1 MASITVDVQAKVVG
15 YEASI
20 KALQAAL
27 AKVNPG
33 SDIGKKISAALTQA
47 QKQVQDL
54 SRNMFPKASS
64 DNQIDAIVEKVNRV
78 GEAIQNVSSMMQC
91 LNIGDLNLGTLNG
104 EIAAINNQVQNLQN
118 SVNNTF
124 NTGIREAVNN
134 SEQLKQVFADLGVNI
149 NNMTAESGA
158 KALAQG
164 LASASQDAEKAKAQ
178 FEEATAKVDK
188 LQASLA
194 SVKNANLFGG
204 DFNLSNLLGDLGNF
218 ADPEKILS
226 QQKLEELRNNICER
240 IASLNLDNGSALQDK
255 VTALFGEIDPKTT
268 LEQFKQKWFMIQT
281 ELEQFG
287 LKGKQITSVLG
298 TSGNGQ
304 KLFESLVGFDESNLE
319 EVKGKLLNVLS
330 TFRSIFTDNQ
340 WNKITELIDRGSI
353 EKASREGAQ
362 SIETAYNTYADEI
375 KAGQAK
381 IEAATDAKRTAEI
394 AMNNAAANYN
404 KFNNANEEYSR
415 KILALEQQ
423 VDSLQKE
430 VTNLRAQ
437 MEGKASTALTGI
449 KNSALNAGSNAASNV
464 FPTVEAAAYKA
475 ELEQVAAREQM
486 VGKVQG
492 VVQRWFSVYA
502 AIRMVGNA
510 VRSVIS
516 TIKELDATITEIAI
530 VTDKSQSELWDQ
542 MPEYTQM
549 ARKYAASISGVY
561 KVSQLY
567 YQQGLGQSDVMA
579 LSEQTL
585 KMARISGLDYAQATD
600 YMTNAVRSFKLE
612 MQDAQSV
619 VDTYS
624 AVAATSATSVSELA
638 TAMSKT
644 ASSAQAVGASLQN
657 TTAMMAVMIE
667 ATRESPE
674 NIGSAMKSIISRYG
688 ELKENKTGI
697 DEEGEEYSLNKVD
710 TALQTVG
717 ISIHDVNGEFRDF
730 DDVIME
736 LAEHWDTIDK
746 NTQRYI
752 ATVMAGNRQQ
762 SRFLA
767 LVSSGERLKE
777 LSETAA
783 DSEDASQLQFLKTLD
798 SVDAKTQQLQTSLQ
812 SLYVNSGLEDLYKG
826 VLDIG
831 NAIATTLDNVASNV
845 GLTAAIGKISGT
857 FISLATLVTN
867 IFKVLK
873 THFSNMQA
881 QMTAEAQVQA
891 SRRLMAEIEMQGES
905 NQVYNQETQSYIT
918 MEQAKTEALNAE
930 LAKRRAAELKASTTK
945 RSLGMV
951 ASTIGLSTAA
961 LAASVDVNENRG
973 LKAGLTG
980 ASSILQGVG
989 TGLMIGGWPGAI
1001 MGILSAL
1008 PGVFESLNMI
1018 TESTEDKVK
1027 RLQSEVEQTNNNRIQ
1042 AKDELKTLTDYKT
1055 KYEELSKTRNES
1067 VEKEKEFKDLQN
1079 EIAEAYP
1086 TLISSMDMEGNY
1098 IVDMTDAYHQLAEAK
1113 RDAYSEAFVKNLSAE
1128 INGLDDIDYVL
1139 KTIYGMDSES
1149 SNSFLGIKLDDY
1161 ENLNEI
1167 FQKSLK
1173 EAPKFKDTIIPRIET
1188 TTASGKKTYEYD
1200 PGFRKMNAETKERMF
1215 FKDNIT
1221 NAGLSSS
1228 YKSDIALDSL
1238 LSGVYNAYI
1247 QAASQGIAYQNVKID
1262 TQAIFDEVAK
1272 EFTSPYAEINENSGK
1287 YRKALN
1293 YAVENFS
1300 ATDYQR
1306 MLTVNKG
1313 TSFASDLRTNA
1324 IRVANTD
1331 YINTL
1336 NNSLGDLLGESGNKI
1351 QQYAIRAGLD
1361 DELNK
1366 YLKDNQNRI
1375 GNWDGKKGKYIDQTY
1390 LVDEFYNGTGKNT
1403 KNHNV
1408 AWYGEELQALDFLKS
1423 DKIEALFEALG
1434 TTSYK
1439 DIEQSLGNIPELAKD
1454 GFSATLAILQ
1464 KAFNEQ
1470 YEKTINRYKE
1480 WADQSLDTAIASD
1493 ESKQIIKNF
1502 GDLFGPEYLQGIQN
1516 QYEDILKN
1524 SNLTDSQKSSQIETL
1539 NTIFTTIDS
1548 LSSELRGVAL
1558 SKVQAADLTSVNG
1571 IYALIDTL
1579 KDAKFDFDGDEKDL
1593 KTQLT
1598 SLAKKLDV
1606 NITTEISTYLAS
1618 LEAAAEGM
1626 EKDLSSAVN
1635 GMNVKDAQE
1644 LADKLSK
1651 KLSEFTVRDG
1661 KFYFENVDE
1670 IVSYY
1675 TKVNDEF
1682 EEVLRQAAKSKAIQY
1697 TKLSSKFSS
1706 ESVINSVD
1714 EWGKNEAVTN
1724 ALQESFGINYT
1735 ELMSYVKAFNNQD
1748 KFKDLYQ
1755 FIASELTVGLDQGI
1769 ETIKQWS
1776 TQQGAITAL
1785 KNNGFEA
1792 FIKAAGL
1799 DTQLNEAQQQVLL
1812 AAAKAQNFTTLDEA
1826 TQQLI
1831 QPYISTLLST
1841 FKGAQGEVLND
1852 LIDTVGTGKAFTVNV
1867 NQTNIDELKKL
1878 QSELGLFSGINFDN
1892 TSIINQQVSTLIENA
1907 TGLEDYILNQIQTIF
1922 KTDAERLEAY
1932 QKYHAQKYNNNEFE
1946 NFTNLTSFEDISYE
1960 EFTNYLSKNK
1970 KVSAAGLSEKYI
1982 HNYAEAYG
1990 LAMSASGDLYVKN
2003 WATYIAQLDTDLTEL
2018 VSSGAALPDINAA
2031 RTAIENARKNQ
2042 QTSIQ
2047 NATKDLISN
2056 YKDISVEQQ
2065 AAFANAVNIDM
2076 SLIADV
2082 FYKLDS
2088 KGNTTLNVGAL
2099 KRYVENPANVLTNAA
2114 KESILGMFAD
2124 ITDDYLKNITTA
2136 TSLVSSG
2143 TSNQADIQKFT
2154 ESAQQVNMAL
2164 KESTFSFDAISKN
2177 WTLDPHV
2184 FVEYITLQAQQLVEA
2199 GLLAQKDVTDFLN
2212 KNAFENLANAIDVS
2226 SFLNS
2231 ENQKGLGRDKLKKQL
2246 VDFLSVTTEFGDIAD
2261 QTAESYIKALTN
2273 GGKKAVEVM
2282 KSIMQ
2287 AQGKEVSASDVESA
2301 YRSEIS
2307 QLEDAFDQLAYGP
2320 GSLISGRAKDII
2332 STLEG
2337 YSIAPLDDNNAVITQ
2352 IGDISLAYQA
2362 YYEKLSE
2369 TNEATLAALNSAKA
2383 KVLETQNGRAN
2394 EQQAIDALGQASGM
2408 TYSAFAEI
2416 LSNAGIELTDEII
2429 NRYTE
2434 SMGGN
2439 KMRIKDFGAFAA
2451 AMGWQT
2457 GSEEYTSA
2465 FKAYNDGLIEL
2476 NRKAEK
2482 TIIQEVQGLSTA
2494 KGGDW
2499 INLTQLTSKLGEGAT
2514 RVLNGALTQYG
2525 GYISG
2530 GILKLSSFA
2539 NVLNIAQEV
2548 KAAAEAAGAD
2558 LTAEVA
2564 ELADVIS
2571 SIIKSYSEA
2580 ISKGITGGLTKVESV
2595 DLTNLASSLG
2605 VNNITFDT
2613 TVEGLKLSEQSAI
2626 ALYHQLTQID
2636 ALSATLT
2643 FDTLSKSL
2651 RENNENFVSVS
2662 SILSHIANISRGI
2675 YAADSQVSQARLQQ
2689 YEAELS
2695 VASQILAVRSTQED
2709 SSFNFMSGDIPA
2721 AQKNPLNYA
2730 KNWTQALQTFRDA
2743 FDLSKVKKKG
2753 KTGFINYEDW
2763 YNIVTEMNNIAGIS
2777 GTKIEL
2783 GALTLDGKLESA
2795 AEAISRGAR
2804 ALTTVDTG
2812 DLKVNLG
2819 AIGIEIQSG
2828 AEAMQDS
2835 VTKGIQAAAKS
2846 QVSMLD
2852 GLIAM
2857 LEVIVAMEK
2866 LSDIS
2871 GEDTEIDLGDIVIEG
2886 PDGQHFNEEYS
2897 KWVENIKDLIDAN
2910 SKNYNK
2916 DLADAFNN
2924 IKIKGISLAEILDY
2938 NESQLTG
2945 ENADF
2950 GKAYASLINAMVKAA
2965 QSGNY
2970 DLNNIAESVQQELAA
2985 AGLFDT
2991 PITIDVGETTLVFT
3005 SHGQAQIDWADEDIK
3020 SILDAGKTREELT
3033 DILTRYT
3040 TGIELGE
3047 QEVQY
3052 VLALKKKVILNSS
3065 GQPTSV
3071 IYDNHT
3077 YTSADS
3083 TAEQL
3088 NTLMYQAMLEDQ
3100 GFAPKDITV
3109 SESGVVT
3116 TTKVYNGEKNI
3127 TIVSDSTGVHWHS
3140 DYTGEDYGNESAMFD
3155 AEWDLWQERDSR
3167 GLSKE
3172 AEKYS
3177 TKEQYLFGE
3186 YGIRAQIK
3194 PKITVDNTD
3203 VTQDTGTQEEIR
3215 TLAAQGYQNIQKW
3228 IDANQDRIIEG
3239 KDGAFTIK
3247 LDSGKLFTFSS
3258 EGGTAINTDFYN
3270 ALMGYLNLDGGMV
3283 DSIITGI
3290 SQAFTG
3296 TSVSDAL
3303 GSAIASA
3310 FTAEG
3315 VPLDNL
3321 KIVPQDISVDGD
3333 MVVLSKA
3340 ISTAT
3345 GEVVKLTI
3353 TAQQAELDSSLNNV
3367 EVTATL
3373 AEGTSEKL
3381 QSAVTSAAESL
3392 KAKISADTSPLV
3404 SAVSSVKLPDLT
3416 VRIKGKYVGTEG
3428 GPTSGEITGS
3438 TSVEATG
3445 NLGQANAKGTLMGE
3459 LGPEL
3464 VVSDG
3469 RYFVVGQ
3476 SGPEMVNLADDAIV
3490 FNHLQTKSLL
3500 EKGTSSGRGHAV
3512 TSEKKAISYA
3522 KGNIHG
3528 GPAKASA
3535 AAALAALKQLRA
3547 QWQALADLSAKDLA
3561 GKGGGGGGG
3570 GGNAAFIKDLE
3581 RWYNLLQEI
3590 AKLEQKITYEQTLRK
3605 KIASDLNPNGEAY
3618 AKSQGRNLE
3627 YLRKEVAAAQQLS
3640 LEQED
3645 YFNQRR
3651 KELNAQN
3658 GPFSSLYEFDEMGQL
3673 KYKSG
3678 AFALLSERFGGD
3690 TNTGE
3695 PNYSVK
3701 DQYEWLLANGYG
3713 AYMKYNES
3721 GEEIKVEGKTD
3732 EKNMKAAIEAF
3743 WAKIEA
3749 DRSEMQELHDSVEEQ
3764 KKAVLEKMQEQNEL
3778 LKEVEEN
3785 QINVE
3790 GKVLKAIESA
3800 AKREIDELKDQRDAF
3815 EKSNTALIDG
3825 LTNALDQERKM
3836 YDTQQSE
3843 DELETKRRRL
3853 EILRRSGGSASEISS
3868 LQAEIDSST
3877 KDLYFDKQ
3885 QEQIDTIQKASD
3897 AQLERLDAQID
3908 LMTESLEYQ
3917 KEHGMLWQQV
3927 YQVMEGS
3934 PEQIATFIQQNDSDY
3949 WGKSPTDLAKNI
3961 REDLFE
3967 AEQYVAYR
3975 DTVTT
3980 ELNTMA
3986 NLLANQGLDSEW
3998 DNFGKMMSE
4007 SKEYKDAWNRLSDD
4021 QKNNLK
4027 AIYAEELRNSGDPN
4041 AAARKV
4047 WESQLAIDYGIT
4059 KKKEEPA
4066 TMTAPE
4072 TATTPTAAGGGGN
4085 GSEGWVRTGNE
4096 TGWKYDDNQHW
4107 IEYEVRNAKGE
4118 LKWWKKNKGTHVKSQ
4133 YDDDGTKKYFKCKT
4147 CGKEMGFIYAGGYE
4161 GVKTKRKF
4169 GSGGLVTSP
4178 TEALIGETGTEAVL
4192 NPEQTKILRENILG
4206 HSPNSLV
4213 NLLKDY
4219 NAAYKG
4225 LSSNTYD
4232 SISNNSYGGVIE
4244 HAEVNVHVD
4253 KLANGYDAAQAGD
4266 DIMREM
4272 LNIARKTGAQNR
4284 VGR

>member
-78 GEAIQNVSSMMQC
+78 GEAIQNVSSMMQG
-91 LNIGDLNLGTLNG
+91 LNVGDLNLGTLDG

-319 EVKGKLLNVLS
+319 EVKGRLLNVLN

-340 WNKITELIDRGSI
+340 WNKITELIDKGSI
-353 EKASREGAQ
+353 EKAGREGAQ
-362 SIETAYNTYADEI
+362 VIETAYNTYADEI
-375 KAGQAK
+375 KTGQAK

-394 AMNNAAANYN
+394 AMNNATANYN

-415 KILALEQQ
+415 KILTLEQQ

-449 KNSALNAGSNAASNV
+449 KNSALSAGNNAASNI

-475 ELEQVAAREQM
+475 ELEQIAAREQM
-486 VGKVQG
+486 IGKVQG

-502 AIRMVGNA
+502 AIRMIGNA

-516 TIKELDATITEIAI
+516 TVKELDATITEIAI
-530 VTDKSQSELWDQ
+530 VTDKSQGELWDQ

-567 YQQGLGQSDVMA
+567 YQQGLSQSDVMA

-624 AVAATSATSVSELA
+624 AVAATSATSVTELA

-644 ASSAQAVGASLQN
+644 ASSAEAVGASLQN

-697 DEEGEEYSLNKVD
+697 DAEGEEYSLNKVD
-710 TALQTVG
+710 TALQSVG
-717 ISIHDVNGEFRDF
+717 ISIHDAKGEFRDF

-736 LAEHWDTIDK
+736 LADSWDTIDK

-767 LVSSGERLKE
+767 LVSSGDRLRE

-783 DSEDASQLQFLKTLD
+783 NSEDASQLQYLKTLD
-798 SVDAKTQQLQTSLQ
+798 SIDAKTQQLETSIQ
-812 SLYVNSGLEDLYKG
+812 SLYTNSGIEDFYKGTLDWANQLATSLDLLGENSGLLA
-826 VLDIG
+826 V
-831 NAIATTLDNVASNV
+831 V
-845 GLTAAIGKISGT
+845 GKLGGG
-857 FISLATLVTN
+857 FISLATLVTTAFTSMKN
-867 IFKVLK
+867 HFANVQQDMVLK
-873 THFSNMQA
+873 
-881 QMTAEAQVQA
+881 
-891 SRRLMAEIEMQGES
+891 SR
-905 NQVYNQETQSYIT
+905 
-918 MEQAKTEALNAE
+918 
-930 LAKRRAAELKASTTK
+930 LAAAEEEKTLILAREKEGMLYDAATGDYIAASQARINAAKSEADANIASVQREIKTREQLNSSMNKQNRLRKA
-945 RSLGMV
+945 GMV
-951 ASTIGLSTAA
+951 ASATGMAMTTV
-961 LAASVDVNENRG
+961 AASINEKDSDFARKG
-973 LKAGLTG
+973 KSLLTG
-980 ASSILQGVG
+980 AGSILQGVG
-989 TGLMIGGWPGAI
+989 TGLMINGPIGALI
-1001 MGILSAL
+1001 GALTAL
-1008 PGVFESLNMI
+1008 PGIIEALGIWSESTAERIEKLESSISDATNEKIKSKADLKSLTDLKKKYDELNK
-1018 TESTEDKVK
+1018 TQFESTEKKEEFVK
-1027 RLQSEVEQTNNNRIQ
+1027 
-1042 AKDELKTLTDYKT
+1042 
-1055 KYEELSKTRNES
+1055 
-1067 VEKEKEFKDLQN
+1067 LQN
-1079 EIAEAYP
+1079 EIAESYP
-1086 TLISSMDMEGNY
+1086 SLVQYMTEEGNY
-1098 IVDMTDAYHQLAEAK
+1098 VVDMAAGYQLLADAK
-1113 RDAYSEAFVKNLSAE
+1113 REAYKSDLIESAAAE
-1128 INGLDDIDYVL
+1128 VTALKDTEYVL
-1139 KTIYGMDSES
+1139 KNVYGANPIQNKKGLFGISNISNIESLIDLDIDNITKEMVSRVLNSRGIWNMRGGGSQRNQTLNQIFTGKYQRQDQGWFDEDSAAEIYVSFMEQIKSGVDSLAVAKTNVKSQYEEKYHEMIDAFDAGLY
-1149 SNSFLGIKLDDY
+1149 NEIKLRYTLPD
-1161 ENLNEI
+1161 
-1167 FQKSLK
+1167 FQKSLANNKINTIGSELINALSEDIEAATDTESSNIQQRFIK
-1173 EAPKFKDTIIPRIET
+1173 ETMMDEWNKYYSEHIQQLEDGTLSWEEAVK
-1188 TTASGKKTYEYD
+1188 S
-1200 PGFRKMNAETKERMF
+1200 F
-1215 FKDNIT
+1215 FKDRQEVWYAMQLDTEVIQ
-1221 NAGLSSS
+1221 GLTEEQNTF
-1228 YKSDIALDSL
+1228 YEELGTHTKNDIANLFSDYKTNE
-1238 LSGVYNAYI
+1238 LSAKRKAVFEKIFDQDYKNILQGYDKWLSNEDAQQY
-1247 QAASQGIAYQNVKID
+1247 GIAD
-1262 TQAIFDEVAK
+1262 
-1272 EFTSPYAEINENSGK
+1272 
-1287 YRKALN
+1287 
-1293 YAVENFS
+1293 FS
-1300 ATDYQR
+1300 
-1306 MLTVNKG
+1306 
-1313 TSFASDLRTNA
+1313 
-1324 IRVANTD
+1324 
-1331 YINTL
+1331 
-1336 NNSLGDLLGESGNKI
+1336 
-1351 QQYAIRAGLD
+1351 
-1361 DELNK
+1361 
-1366 YLKDNQNRI
+1366 
-1375 GNWDGKKGKYIDQTY
+1375 
-1390 LVDEFYNGTGKNT
+1390 
-1403 KNHNV
+1403 
-1408 AWYGEELQALDFLKS
+1408 
-1423 DKIEALFEALG
+1423 
-1434 TTSYK
+1434 
-1439 DIEQSLGNIPELAKD
+1439 
-1454 GFSATLAILQ
+1454 
-1464 KAFNEQ
+1464 
-1470 YEKTINRYKE
+1470 EK
-1480 WADQSLDTAIASD
+1480 
-1493 ESKQIIKNF
+1493 
-1502 GDLFGPEYLQGIQN
+1502 FGPEYLQGIQN
-1516 QYEDILKN
+1516 QYNDILKN
-1524 SNLTDSQKSSQIETL
+1524 TNLTDSQKSSQIETL

-1548 LSSELRGVAL
+1548 LSSELKGVAL
-1558 SKVQAADLTSVNG
+1558 GKIQAADLTSVSG

-1618 LEAAAEGM
+1618 LEDAAEGM
-1626 EKDLSSAVN
+1626 EKSLSSAVN
-1635 GMNVKDAQE
+1635 GMNVKDAQK
-1644 LADKLSK
+1644 LADKLGK
-1651 KLSEFTVRDG
+1651 KLSDFTIRDG

-1670 IVSYY
+1670 IVGYY

-1682 EEVLRQAAKSKAIQY
+1682 EEVLRQAAKSKARQY
-1697 TKLSSKFSS
+1697 AKLSSKFSS
-1706 ESVINSVD
+1706 EAIIDSA
-1714 EWGKNEAVTN
+1714 EGWGKNEAVVT

-1735 ELMSYVKAFNNQD
+1735 ELMSYVEAFGKQS
-1748 KFKDLYQ
+1748 KFSNLYQ
-1755 FIASELTVGLDQGI
+1755 FIFNELTTNLDQGI
-1769 ETIKQWS
+1769 ETIKQWT
-1776 TQQGAITAL
+1776 TQQKAITQL

-1799 DTQLNEAQQQVLL
+1799 DTKLDEAQQQALL
-1812 AAAKAQNFTTLDEA
+1812 SAAKAQDFTTLDKA

-1831 QPYISTLLST
+1831 QPYVNTLLST
-1841 FKGAQGEVLND
+1841 FKNTQEEILNN
-1852 LIDTVGTGKAFTVNV
+1852 LIDTVGTGKPFSVTVS
-1867 NQTNIDELKKL
+1867 QSNIDELKQL
-1878 QSELGLFSGINFDN
+1878 RSELGIFRGVNFDD
-1892 TSIINQQVSTLIENA
+1892 TSIINQQITAIIDNA
-1907 TGLEDYILNQIQTIF
+1907 DDLEDYILNQIQTVF

-1970 KVSAAGLSEKYI
+1970 KVSAANLSEKYI
-1982 HNYAEAYG
+1982 HNYARTYG
-1990 LAMSASGDLYVKN
+1990 LAMSASGDLYVRS
-2003 WATYIAQLDTDLTEL
+2003 WSTYIAQLNKDLAEL
-2018 VSSGAALPDINAA
+2018 ISSDAAVPDINAA
-2031 RTAIENARKNQ
+2031 RAAVENARKNQ
-2042 QTSIQ
+2042 QASIQ
-2047 NATKDLISN
+2047 NAAKDLINN
-2056 YKDISVEQQ
+2056 YKDISAEQQ
-2065 AAFANAVNIDM
+2065 AAFANAINVDM
-2076 SLIADV
+2076 STIADA

-2099 KRYVENPANVLTNAA
+2099 KRYVEDPTKFLTDATR
-2114 KESILGMFAD
+2114 ESILGMFAS

-2143 TSNQADIQKFT
+2143 TNNQADIQKFT
-2154 ESAQQVNMAL
+2154 DNAKEIGLTLESSV
-2164 KESTFSFDAISKN
+2164 FSYDAIAKA
-2177 WTLDPHV
+2177 WTLDPKV
-2184 FVEYITLQAQQLVEA
+2184 FINYISVQAQQLVDA
-2199 GLLAQKDVTDFLN
+2199 GLLAQEEVDAYLD
-2212 KNAFENLANAIDVS
+2212 KNVFENLANAIDVS

-2231 ENQKGLGRDKLKKQL
+2231 ENKKGLERDKLKKQL

-2273 GGKKAVEVM
+2273 GGKEAVEVM

-2287 AQGKEVSASDVESA
+2287 AQGKEVSTSDVESA

-2332 STLEG
+2332 GALKS
-2337 YSIAPLDDNNAVITQ
+2337 YSVVELDDNNAVITQ
-2352 IGDISLAYQA
+2352 IGEISDAYKA
-2362 YYEKLSE
+2362 YYDALKESG
-2369 TNEATLAALNSAKA
+2369 TATLAALNAAKA
-2383 KVLETQNGRAN
+2383 KVLETQGGRAN

-2465 FKAYNDGLIEL
+2465 FKAYNDELIEL

-2482 TIIQEVQGLSTA
+2482 TIVQEVQGLSSA

-2499 INLTQLTSKLGEGAT
+2499 INLTQLTSKLGNSAT
-2514 RVLNGALTQYG
+2514 QLLSKTLAQYG
-2525 GYISG
+2525 GSIDE
-2530 GILKLSSFA
+2530 GILKLSSTA
-2539 NVLNIAQEV
+2539 NILGIAQEV
-2548 KAAAEAAGAD
+2548 KAAAETAGAD

-2571 SIIKSYSEA
+2571 SIVKSYSEA

-2605 VNNITFDT
+2605 VNNIIFDT

-2636 ALSATLT
+2636 ALQATLT

-2828 AEAMQDS
+2828 AEAMQNS

-2871 GEDTEIDLGDIVIEG
+2871 GENTEIDLGDIVIEG

-2897 KWVENIKDLIDAN
+2897 KWVENIKDLIDKN

-2924 IKIKGISLAEILDY
+2924 IKIKGISLAEILNY

-2945 ENADF
+2945 ENEDF

-3071 IYDNHT
+3071 VYDDHV
-3077 YTSADS
+3077 YTSEDS
-3083 TAEQL
+3083 TPEQL

-3116 TTKVYNGEKNI
+3116 TTKVYNGEKSI

-3203 VTQDTGTQEEIR
+3203 VTQDTSTQEEIR

-3228 IDANQDRIIEG
+3228 IDANQDRIVEG
-3239 KDGAFTIK
+3239 KDGTFTIK

-3333 MVVLSKA
+3333 TVVLSKA

-3345 GEVVKLTI
+3345 GEVIKLTV
-3353 TAQQAELDSSLNNV
+3353 TAQQTELDSSLNNV

-3373 AEGTSEKL
+3373 AEGTGEKL

-3404 SAVSSVKLPDLT
+3404 SAVSSIKLPDLT
-3416 VRIKGKYVGTEG
+3416 VRVKGKYVGTEG

-3438 TSVEATG
+3438 TSVEVTG
-3445 NLGQANAKGTLMGE
+3445 NLGHANAKGTLMGE

-3464 VVSDG
+3464 VVSNG

-3476 SGPEMVNLADDAIV
+3476 SGPEMINLADDAIV

-3605 KIASDLNPNGEAY
+3605 KLASDLNPNGEAY

-3673 KYKSG
+3673 KYKPG
-3678 AFALLSERFGGD
+3678 AFALLTERFGGD
-3690 TNTGE
+3690 TNTGK

-3713 AYMKYNES
+3713 EYMKYNES

-4072 TATTPTAAGGGGN
+4072 IATAPTAAGGGGN